1 MSPSGA
7 PRVRHG
13 QFPRASSAGGCDES
27 TLAAGTLIAAG
38 LGPLSEEVDYMDKP
52 ALRLATR
59 GGIIG

>member
-1 MSPSGA
+1 
-7 PRVRHG
+7 VRHG